1 MRSMSLSNGIFT
13 RHQNL
18 TVIDGMFGFD
28 VEDKKKILAYIKLR
42 EL

>member
-1 MRSMSLSNGIFT
+1 MRSMSLSNVSYT
-13 RHQNL
+13 RNQNL